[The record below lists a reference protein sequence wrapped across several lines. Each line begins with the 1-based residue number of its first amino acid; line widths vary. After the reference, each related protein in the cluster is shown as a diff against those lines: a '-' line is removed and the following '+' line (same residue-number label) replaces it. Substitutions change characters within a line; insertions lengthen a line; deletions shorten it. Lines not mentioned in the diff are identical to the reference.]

1 MKARKKSQR
10 GQSSETVSPAR
21 PDRRHLLAAVALC
34 VITLLAFSNSFSA
47 GFPLDNKGL
56 ILQDARVHEASRQNI
71 DLIFQRSYWWPRG
84 NSGLYRPVT
93 TLSYLFNYAILG
105 EGDHPAGYHWVNFLL
120 HLGNVLLVYT
130 LAIKL
135 IGDFWPSALL
145 AALWAVH
152 PVHTESVTNIV
163 GRPDLLAGAALLGGC
178 LLYLKSADAGGL
190 ARIAWLAGLMAATAA
205 GVFSKEN
212 AVMIVAVIVLYELTW
227 WRERRLALILGCVA
241 VLVPLEALLYQRS
254 FVFAG
259 EPPADFPFTDNP
271 LVAAGFWPAK
281 LTALKVM
288 ARYLGLTL
296 WPLKLSADYSYHE
309 IPLVRGSVQDWAALL
324 LVAAAVAGVGF
335 LYRRSRPAFFWSCF
349 AFLTFLPTANL
360 LFPIGTI
367 AAERFLYVPSIG
379 LLACLVLAAYAAGRH
394 FRAPRL
400 APVAL
405 GILICGFTARTWA
418 RNSDWQSE
426 LSLGRS
432 AVQASPRSFKT
443 HQILAEALYAA
454 DDSHSNVDAVIEEGE
469 KALAILDSLPD
480 SQNMAEIYRLA
491 GECYLIKGD
500 RMQQQSPRE
509 VRVRSP
515 QSAEAF
521 RKALGILQR
530 GAGIQQAARERELD
544 RLRSEGKPQRLL
556 GSSPNDD
563 IYRLLSAVYVR
574 LGDGDKAFEA
584 ALEGRKH
591 SPLSPPIYSQ
601 LGQVLMAAGQPED
614 AATALMEGLLV
625 TSDMALRQQL
635 MELYRTAS
643 GETGCAIT
651 TGPNGPAINP
661 ACAMVHRNL
670 CEASLDAIRIRLETG
685 RPDIAADLK
694 KSFLNDYGCPAGPLN
709 QALPDTPGSR

>member
-1 MKARKKSQR
+1 MKARKKGQR

-21 PDRRHLLAAVALC
+21 PDRSHLLAAVALC

-120 HLGNVLLVYT
+120 HLGNVLLVYA

-205 GVFSKEN
+205 GVFSKGSD
-212 AVMIVAVIVLYELTW
+212 AMIVAVIVLYEFTW

-324 LVAAAVAGVGF
+324 L
-335 LYRRSRPAFFWSCF
+335 
-349 AFLTFLPTANL
+349 
-360 LFPIGTI
+360 
-367 AAERFLYVPSIG
+367 
-379 LLACLVLAAYAAGRH
+379 
-394 FRAPRL
+394 
-400 APVAL
+400 
-405 GILICGFTARTWA
+405 
-418 RNSDWQSE
+418 
-426 LSLGRS
+426 
-432 AVQASPRSFKT
+432 
-443 HQILAEALYAA
+443 
-454 DDSHSNVDAVIEEGE
+454 
-469 KALAILDSLPD
+469 
-480 SQNMAEIYRLA
+480 
-491 GECYLIKGD
+491 
-500 RMQQQSPRE
+500 
-509 VRVRSP
+509 
-515 QSAEAF
+515 
-521 RKALGILQR
+521 
-530 GAGIQQAARERELD
+530 
-544 RLRSEGKPQRLL
+544 
-556 GSSPNDD
+556 
-563 IYRLLSAVYVR
+563 
-574 LGDGDKAFEA
+574 
-584 ALEGRKH
+584 
-591 SPLSPPIYSQ
+591 
-601 LGQVLMAAGQPED
+601 
-614 AATALMEGLLV
+614 
-625 TSDMALRQQL
+625 
-635 MELYRTAS
+635 
-643 GETGCAIT
+643 
-651 TGPNGPAINP
+651 
-661 ACAMVHRNL
+661 
-670 CEASLDAIRIRLETG
+670 
-685 RPDIAADLK
+685 
-694 KSFLNDYGCPAGPLN
+694 
-709 QALPDTPGSR
+709 